1 MVDES
6 DVVSVERVI
15 KAKASEVFDLLA
27 DANRH
32 KDFDGS
38 GTVVGAKGVAQRLFL
53 GAKFGMSMRMGFSYS
68 MVNTVVAFEPDRE
81 IAWQPR
87 ASGPLGRLVG
97 GRIWRYE
104 ILPADNGVLVRETWD
119 ITQEGVLT
127 KRSARK
133 MARANER
140 NMRQTLDKIADL
152 LEKRS
157 PA

>member
-1 MVDES
+1 MAYES

-15 KAKASEVFDLLA
+15 DAEASDVFDLLA

-38 GTVVGAKGVAQRLFL
+38 GTVVGAKGASQRLFL

-68 MVNTVVAFEPDRE
+68 MVNTVVAFEPNRE

-87 ASGPLGRLVG
+87 ASGPLGLLVG

-119 ITQEGVLT
+119 ITHESVLT
-127 KRSARK
+127 KRKVRQ
-133 MARANER
+133 MARATER
-140 NMRQTLDKIADL
+140 NMRQTLDRIADL
-152 LEKRS
+152 LEKPTR
-157 PA
+157 A